1 MLTPYRDRKLSRR
14 TLLGLTTAF
23 FATALLPMQR
33 ALASSPHEKHV
44 EAVANNVISLAN
56 SGRRGIALRKDV
68 AALLN
73 RNSDIGGIAR
83 FALGRY
89 RKKLPKSMKSKYNRA
104 ILNYVAGLFVYY
116 ADDFVGSGVKIRS
129 SHKNGKFVLVD
140 SAVSMSKGGNTK
152 LRWRLRAGG
161 NYKKIADI
169 NFRGIW
175 LSIRLRD
182 EIASV
187 LKRNKGDFAALI
199 AHLDANS

>member
-1 MLTPYRDRKLSRR
+1 
-14 TLLGLTTAF
+14 
-23 FATALLPMQR
+23 
-33 ALASSPHEKHV
+33 
-44 EAVANNVISLAN
+44 
-56 SGRRGIALRKDV
+56 
-68 AALLN
+68 
-73 RNSDIGGIAR
+73 
-83 FALGRY
+83 
-89 RKKLPKSMKSKYNRA
+89 
-104 ILNYVAGLFVYY
+104 VYY

-182 EIASV
+182 DIASV

>member
-14 TLLGLTTAF
+14 TLLGLTTAI
-23 FATALLPMQR
+23 FATALLPMQP
-33 ALASSPHEKHV
+33 ALAASPHERHV
-44 EAVANNVISLAN
+44 AAVANNVISLAN

-140 SAVSMSKGGNTK
+140 SAVSMSKGGDTK
-152 LRWRLRAGG
+152 LRWRLRAKG

>member
-1 MLTPYRDRKLSRR
+1 MLTPYRDYKLSRR
-14 TLLGLTTAF
+14 TLLGLTTAV
-23 FATALLPMQR
+23 FATALLPMQP
-33 ALASSPHEKHV
+33 ALAASPHERHV

-56 SGRRGIALRKDV
+56 SGRRGVALRKDV

>member
-1 MLTPYRDRKLSRR
+1 MPIPYRDDKLTRR
-14 TLLGLTTAF
+14 TLLGLTTA
-23 FATALLPMQR
+23 LLAMTMLPLQP

-56 SGRRGIALRKDV
+56 SGRRGAALHKDV

-89 RKKLPKSMKSKYNRA
+89 RKKLPKRLKSKYNRA

-116 ADDFVGSGVKIRS
+116 ADDFVGSGVKIKS
-129 SHKNGKFVLVD
+129 SHKNGRFVLVD
-140 SAVSMSKGGNTK
+140 SAVSMAKGGNTK
-152 LRWRLRAGG
+152 LRWRLRARG
-161 NYKKIADI
+161 NYRKIADI

-175 LSIRLRD
+175 LSLRLRD

-187 LKRNKGDFAALI
+187 LKKNKGDFSALI
-199 AHLDANS
+199 AHLEANS

>member
-14 TLLGLTTAF
+14 TLLSLTTAF

-33 ALASSPHEKHV
+33 ALAISPHEKHV

>member
-14 TLLGLTTAF
+14 TLLGLTTAI
-23 FATALLPMQR
+23 FATALLPMQP
-33 ALASSPHEKHV
+33 ALAASPHERHV
-44 EAVANNVISLAN
+44 EAVANNVILLAN

-140 SAVSMSKGGNTK
+140 SAVSMSKGGDTK
-152 LRWRLRAGG
+152 LRWRLRAKG

-187 LKRNKGDFAALI
+187 LKRNKGDFGALI